1 MTTIKKQNE
10 TIESIV
16 GHYLDNDTSLPNV
29 NKELEVRF
37 GTLKGN
43 KVKTTKNMFDNVIAK
58 LLSMNFEC
66 QTNGDYS
73 LKIMYDHINKKGFK
87 NNSNIRVELKGYHT
101 IKEYCEK
108 ENLSALLEDRRFSR
122 YVLFEK
128 KEKAR
133 NIAGE
138 QIHPVEV
145 EKFNLKVSYQQEQEM
160 SVTSPLIR
168 SLVQTW
174 DEKEKTFRYIKRY
187 RFKHPTIPINCDL
200 SIVKTNSY
208 LKEKPFGLK
217 KTYILDESNVF
228 NNAEN
233 YEIELEIDNDL
244 VKNMEQDEV
253 VGHLKKTIKYVLC
266 GMQNTNYP
274 TGIDMIAKW
283 KLQYIDLIGK
293 MENKYIEVG
302 DFIGPSS
309 YTLEQKNVM
318 KFEEET
324 NFPCILEN
332 YTVTDKADGERSLLF
347 ITENGDICLIDSNM
361 EFSFSGLKTTEKKIF
376 NTIIDGELIKY
387 NKMKK
392 YINLFAAFDIYY
404 INKKNVK
411 KYPLAVDFGKKE
423 PNRYML
429 LKEVIS
435 KINPINVVESDNKMR
450 IQMKYFEIAS
460 DKQNIF
466 KCCEKLLTHIN
477 DPSYEYETD
486 GLIFTPANIGV
497 PNENYKITWEYSFKW
512 KPPKFNT
519 IDFLVKFKKNE
530 KKEDEIHTLYSDG
543 VDLSSAVNSTSY
555 KTLILMCGF
564 KHGEKGHGY
573 MNPCQMVLED
583 NIPSS
588 TKQNKYNKPIYEPM
602 PFYPTTPYDPEASI
616 CNLKLLRD
624 QNDELQIYTENG
636 EIIEDNTIVEFSY
649 DCTEQ
654 NKSFRWVPLRVRYD
668 KTHQLRSGKKQFGNA
683 YHVANSNWKTI
694 HNPVTEEMLR
704 TGNNIPDELV
714 DDDVYYNCVKGK
726 SPTRSLRDFHNM
738 VVKKMLIN
746 SVAKRG
752 NTLVDVA
759 VGKGG
764 DLPKWINAK
773 LSFIYGI
780 DIMKDNIE
788 NKLDGACSR
797 YINNKK
803 DNSNTPNCIFVQGNS
818 SENIKSG
825 EGIIGTKYKEVN
837 KAIFGMG
844 PKDETKLGKGVYKQ
858 YGKGENGFH
867 ICSCQFAMHYFFEDR
882 TKLQKFMQNI
892 SELTRIGGY
901 YIGTCYDGKA
911 VFNMLKSKKK
921 GDSVSYYKQ
930 DSKIFEIVKQ
940 YDNETFD
947 DELTS
952 VGYAVDVYQESIN
965 KVFREHLVNFDYL
978 IRLMEIYGFVL
989 PDKQELSDMPSNIGT
1004 FKDLYNYMENDLELK
1019 KVNSRNLGD
1028 TLNMSIE
1035 EKKISFLNKYFIFKK
1050 VRNVDPKMIV
1060 LSNPYLEEDTEPDSE
1075 PVVEITKKKK
1085 KITLKNNN

>member
-1 MTTIKKQNE
+1 MATIKKPNE

-16 GHYLDNDTSLPNV
+16 EHYLDNNTSLPNV

-43 KVKTTKNMFDNVIAK
+43 KIKITKNMFDNVIAK

-66 QTNGDYS
+66 QNNGDYS
-73 LKIMYDHINKKGFK
+73 LKMIYDHINKKGYK
-87 NNSNIRVELKGYHT
+87 NQSSIRVELKGYHT

-128 KEKAR
+128 KEKAKKSS
-133 NIAGE
+133 GE
-138 QIHPVEV
+138 FIHPVDV

-174 DEKEKTFRYIKRY
+174 DEKEKIFRYIKRY
-187 RFKHPTIPINCDL
+187 RFTHPTIPINCDL

-208 LKEKPFGLK
+208 NKEKPYGLK

-233 YEIELEIDNDL
+233 YEIELEIDNEL
-244 VKNMEQDEV
+244 VKDMEHEEV

-266 GMQNTNYP
+266 GIQNTNYP
-274 TGIDMIAKW
+274 TGLDMISKW
-283 KLQYIDLIGK
+283 KDQYIELIGK
-293 MENKYIEVG
+293 TDNKMLEPT

-309 YTLEQKNVM
+309 YTLEQKHVM

-324 NFPCILEN
+324 NFPSILEN
-332 YTVTDKADGERSLLF
+332 YTVTDKADGERCMLF

-392 YINLFAAFDIYY
+392 YLNLFAAFDIYY

-411 KYPLAVDFGKKE
+411 KFPFVVDFGKKE
-423 PNRYML
+423 TNRYML

-435 KINPINVVESDNKMR
+435 KINPVNVVESDSKMR
-450 IQMKYFEIAS
+450 IQMKYFEIAN

-486 GLIFTPANIGV
+486 GLIFTPANMGI
-497 PNENYKITWEYSFKW
+497 PNENYKITWDYSFKW

-530 KKEDEIHTLYSDG
+530 KNEDEVHTVYSEG
-543 VDLSSAVNSTSY
+543 VDLSSATNSVSY

-588 TKQNKYNKPIYEPM
+588 TKQMKNNKIIYEPM

-624 QNDELQIYTENG
+624 QNDELQIYTENR

-649 DCTEQ
+649 DCTQQ
-654 NKSFRWVPLRVRYD
+654 NKLLRWVPLRVRYD

-694 HNPVTEEMLR
+694 HNPVTEDMLR

-726 SPTRSLRDFHNM
+726 SLTRALRDFHNM

-780 DIMKDNIE
+780 DVMKDNIE

-797 YINNKK
+797 YINSKK

-825 EGIIGTKYKEVN
+825 DGIIGTKYKEVN

-858 YGKGENGFH
+858 YGKGEHGFH
-867 ICSCQFAMHYFFEDR
+867 ICSCQFAMHYFFKD
-882 TKLQKFMQNI
+882 KDILQKFMQNI

-901 YIGTCYDGKA
+901 YIGTCYDGKT

-921 GDSVSYYKQ
+921 GDSITYYKQ
-930 DSKIFEIVKQ
+930 GSKIFEIVKQ
-940 YDNETFD
+940 YDKETFD
-947 DELTS
+947 DEITS
-952 VGYAVDVYQESIN
+952 VGYDIDVFQESIN
-965 KVFREHLVNFDYL
+965 NKFREHLVNFDYL

-989 PDKQELSDMPSNIGT
+989 PEKDELENMPSNIGT

-1019 KVNSRNLGD
+1019 KIKNHNLGD
-1028 TLNMSIE
+1028 TLNMSVE

-1050 VRNVDPKMIV
+1050 VRNVDPKTIV
-1060 LSNPYLEEDTEPDSE
+1060 LSNPYLEEDTKDETEPAI
-1075 PVVEITKKKK
+1075 EITKKNR
-1085 KITLKNNN
+1085 KITLKKE

>member
-1 MTTIKKQNE
+1 MATIKKPNE

-16 GHYLDNDTSLPNV
+16 EHYLDNNTSLPNV

-43 KVKTTKNMFDNVIAK
+43 KIKITKNMFDNVIAK

-66 QTNGDYS
+66 QNNGDYS
-73 LKIMYDHINKKGFK
+73 LKMIYDHINKKGYK
-87 NNSNIRVELKGYHT
+87 NQSSIRVELKGYHT

-128 KEKAR
+128 KEKAKKPS
-133 NIAGE
+133 GE
-138 QIHPVEV
+138 FIHPVDV

-174 DEKEKTFRYIKRY
+174 DEKEKIFRYIKRY
-187 RFKHPTIPINCDL
+187 RFTHPTIPINCDL

-208 LKEKPFGLK
+208 NKEKPYGLK

-233 YEIELEIDNDL
+233 YEIELEIDNEL
-244 VKNMEQDEV
+244 VKDMKHEEV

-266 GMQNTNYP
+266 GIQNTNYP
-274 TGIDMIAKW
+274 TGLDMISKW
-283 KLQYIDLIGK
+283 KDQYIELIGK
-293 MENKYIEVG
+293 TDNKMLEPT

-309 YTLEQKNVM
+309 YTLEQKHVM

-324 NFPCILEN
+324 NFPSILEN
-332 YTVTDKADGERSLLF
+332 YTVTDKADGERCMLF

-392 YINLFAAFDIYY
+392 YLNLFAAFDIYY

-411 KYPLAVDFGKKE
+411 KFPFVVDFGKKE
-423 PNRYML
+423 TNRYML

-435 KINPINVVESDNKMR
+435 KINPVNVVESDSKMR
-450 IQMKYFEIAS
+450 IQMKYFEIAN

-486 GLIFTPANIGV
+486 GLIFTPANMGI
-497 PNENYKITWEYSFKW
+497 PNENYKITWDYSFKW

-530 KKEDEIHTLYSDG
+530 KNEDEVHTVYSEG
-543 VDLSSAVNSTSY
+543 VDLSSATNSVSY

-588 TKQNKYNKPIYEPM
+588 TKQMKNNKIIYEPM

-624 QNDELQIYTENG
+624 QNDELQIYTENR

-649 DCTEQ
+649 DCTQQ
-654 NKSFRWVPLRVRYD
+654 NKLLRWVPLRVRYD

-694 HNPVTEEMLR
+694 HNPVTEDMLR

-726 SPTRSLRDFHNM
+726 SLTRSLRDFHNM

-780 DIMKDNIE
+780 DVMKDNIE

-797 YINNKK
+797 YINSKK

-825 EGIIGTKYKEVN
+825 DGIIGTKYKEVN

-858 YGKGENGFH
+858 YGKGEHGFH
-867 ICSCQFAMHYFFEDR
+867 ICSCQFAMHYFFKD
-882 TKLQKFMQNI
+882 KDILQKFMQNI

-901 YIGTCYDGKA
+901 YIGTCYDGKT

-921 GDSVSYYKQ
+921 GDSITYYKQ
-930 DSKIFEIVKQ
+930 GSKIFEIVKQ
-940 YDNETFD
+940 YDKETFD
-947 DELTS
+947 DEITS
-952 VGYAVDVYQESIN
+952 VGYDIDVFQESIN
-965 KVFREHLVNFDYL
+965 NKFREHLVNFDYL

-989 PDKQELSDMPSNIGT
+989 PEKDELENMPSNIGT

-1019 KVNSRNLGD
+1019 KIKNHNLGD
-1028 TLNMSIE
+1028 TLNMSVE

-1050 VRNVDPKMIV
+1050 VRNVDPKTIV
-1060 LSNPYLEEDTEPDSE
+1060 LSNPYLEEDTKDETEPAI
-1075 PVVEITKKKK
+1075 EITKKNR
-1085 KITLKNNN
+1085 KITLKKE

>member
-1 MTTIKKQNE
+1 MATMKKSNE

-16 GHYLDNDTSLPNV
+16 EHYLDNNTSLPNV

-43 KVKTTKNMFDNVIAK
+43 KIKITKNMFDNVIAK

-66 QTNGDYS
+66 QNNGDYS
-73 LKIMYDHINKKGFK
+73 LKMIYDHINKKGYK
-87 NNSNIRVELKGYHT
+87 NQSSIRVELKGYHT

-128 KEKAR
+128 KEKAKKSS
-133 NIAGE
+133 GE
-138 QIHPVEV
+138 FIHPVDV

-174 DEKEKTFRYIKRY
+174 DEKEKIFRYIKRY
-187 RFKHPTIPINCDL
+187 RFTHPTIPINCDL

-208 LKEKPFGLK
+208 NKEKPYGLK

-233 YEIELEIDNDL
+233 YEIELEIDNEL
-244 VKNMEQDEV
+244 VKDMKHEEV

-266 GMQNTNYP
+266 GIQNTNYP
-274 TGIDMIAKW
+274 TGLDMISKW
-283 KLQYIDLIGK
+283 KEQYIELIGK
-293 MENKYIEVG
+293 TDNKQLEAT

-309 YTLEQKNVM
+309 YTLEQKHVM

-324 NFPCILEN
+324 NFPSILEN
-332 YTVTDKADGERSLLF
+332 YTVTDKADGERCMLF

-392 YINLFAAFDIYY
+392 YLNLFAAFDIYY

-411 KYPLAVDFGKKE
+411 KFPFVVDFGKKE
-423 PNRYML
+423 TNRYML

-435 KINPINVVESDNKMR
+435 KINPVNVVESDSKMR
-450 IQMKYFEIAS
+450 IQMKYFEIAN

-486 GLIFTPANIGV
+486 GLIFTPANMGI
-497 PNENYKITWEYSFKW
+497 PNENYKITWDYSFKW

-530 KKEDEIHTLYSDG
+530 KNEDEVHTVYSEG
-543 VDLSSAVNSTSY
+543 VDLSSATNSVSY

-588 TKQNKYNKPIYEPM
+588 TKQMKNNKIIYEPM

-624 QNDELQIYTENG
+624 QNDELQIYTENR

-649 DCTEQ
+649 DCTQQ
-654 NKSFRWVPLRVRYD
+654 NKLLRWVPLRVRYD

-694 HNPVTEEMLR
+694 HNPVTEDMLR

-726 SPTRSLRDFHNM
+726 SLTRSLRDFHNM

-780 DIMKDNIE
+780 DVMKDNIE

-825 EGIIGTKYKEVN
+825 DGIIGTKYKEVN

-858 YGKGENGFH
+858 YGKGEHGFH
-867 ICSCQFAMHYFFEDR
+867 ICSCQFAMHYFFKD
-882 TKLQKFMQNI
+882 KDILQKFMQNI

-901 YIGTCYDGKA
+901 YIGTCYDGKT

-921 GDSVSYYKQ
+921 GDSITYYKQ
-930 DSKIFEIVKQ
+930 GSKIFEIVKQ
-940 YDNETFD
+940 YDKETFD
-947 DELTS
+947 DEITS
-952 VGYAVDVYQESIN
+952 VGYDIDVFQESIN
-965 KVFREHLVNFDYL
+965 NKFREHLVNFDYL

-989 PDKQELSDMPSNIGT
+989 PEKDELENMPSNIGT

-1019 KVNSRNLGD
+1019 KIKNHNLGD

-1050 VRNVDPKMIV
+1050 VRNVDPKTIV
-1060 LSNPYLEEDTEPDSE
+1060 LSNPYLEEDTKDETEPAI
-1075 PVVEITKKKK
+1075 EITKKNR
-1085 KITLKNNN
+1085 KITLKNE